1 MYPKVYEIHVTD
13 PTLPL
18 PLRGRVGSVIFFS
31 MHYKL
36 DTIVLKCLFL
46 LKLLY

>member
-1 MYPKVYEIHVTD
+1 MYTKGYEIHVTD

-18 PLRGRVGSVIFFS
+18 RGRMGSVIFFS